1 MANPFRWGIL
11 STADISRRLIQAI
24 RQSRNGEVIAV
35 ASRELARAER
45 WAAKHAIPQVFGSY
59 EELLRAK
66 VVDGVYLPLP
76 NALHAE
82 WTLRALEAGYPV
94 LCEKPI
100 AANAAEAEQIQTA
113 SARTGLLVAEAF
125 MYRFHPMFERVRA
138 LIHEG
143 AIGTLSTIFSRFTFL
158 LDDRTVNVASAELAG
173 GALRDVGCY
182 CVNVARLL
190 TGFEPVRVSAFDRRS
205 TVDDTVLALLDF
217 PNGVLAQCETSIA
230 NFERHRVELAGTT
243 GTIVLDQPWVPGE
256 GATGF
261 TLHQSGKPTQWLAVP
276 GANAYQ
282 LQVEHFV
289 DVVQGRARVRWGMDD
304 AVANMRVLDAIAA
317 SAREGRVVEFFSD
330 FEIRTSD
337 LVRGT

>member
-11 STADISRRLIQAI
+11 STADISRRLIHAI
-24 RQSRNGEVIAV
+24 RQSRNGEVTAV
-35 ASRELARAER
+35 ASREHTRAER
-45 WAAKHAIPQVFGSY
+45 WAVEHSIPRCFGSY
-59 EELLRAK
+59 EELLRSKA
-66 VVDGVYLPLP
+66 VDGVYLPLP

-82 WTLRALEAGYPV
+82 WTIRALEAGYPV

-100 AANAAEAEQIQTA
+100 AANAAEAEQVRAA
-113 SARTGLLVAEAF
+113 SARTGLHVAEAF
-125 MYRFHPMFERVRA
+125 MYRFHPVFEQVRA
-138 LIHEG
+138 LIREG
-143 AIGTLSTIFSRFTFL
+143 AIGTVSTIFSRFTFL
-158 LDDRTVNVASAELAG
+158 LDDRAVNVTSPELAG

-190 TGFEPVRVSAFDRRS
+190 TGMEPVRVSAFERRS

-230 NFERHRVELAGTT
+230 NFERHRVEVAGTT
-243 GTIVLDQPWVPGE
+243 GAIVLEQPWVPGE

-261 TLHQSGKPTQWLAVP
+261 TLHRSGKPAEWVAVP
-276 GANAYQ
+276 GSNAYQ

-289 DVVQGRARVRWGMDD
+289 DVVQGRASARWGMDD

-317 SAREGRVVEFFSD
+317 SARDGRVVA
-330 FEIRTSD
+330 
-337 LVRGT
+337 LGG